1 MVVVVVAFEKQNTF
15 TILPTND
22 SFITSRELAGRINTV
37 QAEMGVGGGRREKL
51 CLHNLHNK
59 M

>member
-37 QAEMGVGGGRREKL
+37 QAEMGVGGGISVSVSVSR
-51 CLHNLHNK
+51 
-59 M
+59 